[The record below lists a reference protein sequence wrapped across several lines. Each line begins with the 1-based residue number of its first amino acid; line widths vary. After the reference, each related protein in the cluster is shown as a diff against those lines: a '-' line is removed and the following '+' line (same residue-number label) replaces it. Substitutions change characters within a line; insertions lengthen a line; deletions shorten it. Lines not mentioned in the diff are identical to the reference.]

1 MLSFLLPIIYLA
13 FISLGLPDSVLGSA
27 WPTIYPEF
35 GVPVSYA
42 GIVSAIIAVGTVI
55 SSLLSARLISVL
67 KTGGVTAISVAM
79 TAAALFG
86 FSLCHSFWALCLW
99 AIPYGLG
106 AGSVDAALNNYVAIH
121 YKSHHMSWLHCMWG
135 VGATA
140 GPYLMGRILTMG
152 LPWNMGYRMI
162 SFFQMALAIVLLVVI
177 PLWKAADDEREEGKE
192 EVDVPSDAN
201 WKPRPL
207 KEIIR
212 LPGVKEIM
220 VAFFCYCGLES
231 TTGLWTG
238 SYLTLH
244 TGLTNDA
251 AATFTSLAFLGITI
265 GRALNG
271 FLAFR
276 YNDDQLIHLGESII
290 AFGVAMLLVP
300 TGTEWFQLT
309 AIMLIG
315 LGCAPIYPC
324 IIHST
329 PGHFGKRESQE
340 IIGVQMASAYVGT
353 TVLPPLFGLIAQHI
367 SIRLWPVYLA
377 ALLILMFFMYERV
390 RYKTVKS

>member
-135 VGATA
+135 IGATA

-162 SFFQMALAIVLLVVI
+162 SFFQVALAIVLLVVI

-192 EVDVPSDAN
+192 EEDAPSDAN